1 MVDKVRIQNRTGTN
15 KKRLF
20 LSKTAG
26 GSCILRHNYGEYIE
40 HTILFLIGIG
50 LKLFHCFMHIV
61 NVYC

>member
-50 LKLFHCFMHIV
+50 LK
-61 NVYC
+61 